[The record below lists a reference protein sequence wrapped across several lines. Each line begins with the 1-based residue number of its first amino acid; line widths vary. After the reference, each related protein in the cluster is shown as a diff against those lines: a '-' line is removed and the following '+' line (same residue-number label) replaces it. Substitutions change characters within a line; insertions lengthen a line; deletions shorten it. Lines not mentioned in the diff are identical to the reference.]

1 MRKIIAAIDG
11 ISLQMGKLVSWLT
24 LLMALLTLLIVVL
37 RYGFDLGWI
46 ALQES
51 VMYMHATVFLLGA
64 AHTLKVDEHVRVD
77 VLYRR
82 FGPRKKA
89 LVNLLGTLL
98 LLLPVSVFIF
108 VASFD
113 FVMASWRLMETSQE
127 AGGLPLV
134 YALKTLMLVFS
145 ASLILQAV
153 AQALRHWQQFIAAK
167 HQEA

>member
-1 MRKIIAAIDG
+1 MRKIISAIDG

-153 AQALRHWQQFIAAK
+153 AQALRHWLQFIAAK
-167 HQEA
+167 HQGA